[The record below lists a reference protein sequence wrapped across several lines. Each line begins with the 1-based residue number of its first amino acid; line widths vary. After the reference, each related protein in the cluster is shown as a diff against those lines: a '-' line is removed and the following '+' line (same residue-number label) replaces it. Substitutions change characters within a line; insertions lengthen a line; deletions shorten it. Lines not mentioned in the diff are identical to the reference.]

1 MIRAQGWW
9 HAKSWSVPHLK
20 KTLTCMS
27 SYLLISKTLY
37 LHDQT
42 NTGAMLWI
50 GMKLF
55 CWNKD
60 VKKLIVNIC
69 PILANR
75 VTLFRV
81 FFILGWKPLGHFW
94 GRNPSHWHQKVGPSE
109 NRTDQIDL
117 WGNNRRTRKD
127 LRPTDGLCQLVQRQV
142 WSKTFAGRTERSRR

>member
-1 MIRAQGWW
+1 MKDGQGN
-9 HAKSWSVPHLK
+9 AINYCKP
-20 KTLTCMS
+20 LTCVS
-27 SYLLISKTLY
+27 SYLLTSKTPYITCMIRL
-37 LHDQT
+37 L
-42 NTGAMLWI
+42 TGAMLWI

-142 WSKTFAGRTERSRR
+142 RSKTFAGRTERSCP